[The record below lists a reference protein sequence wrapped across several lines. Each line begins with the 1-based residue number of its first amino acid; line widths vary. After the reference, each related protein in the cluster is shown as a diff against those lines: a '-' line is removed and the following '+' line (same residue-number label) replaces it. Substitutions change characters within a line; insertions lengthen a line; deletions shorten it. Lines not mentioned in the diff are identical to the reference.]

1 MFNWIEFDGWIWML
15 IHACGPKQKEKMVRD
30 FRMKSRARGI
40 FGILLREVSTLK
52 LNWLCDSWYHIAEV
66 AFILL
71 YMGEEWHFPQIL
83 GIPIWLQ
90 TILVKVDLSLQ
101 LMSYHLNYYW
111 LRCSFKCVF
120 APSQLVSA
128 IWVSILSERLNK
140 QLYIRTSTCSVLV
153 FCSSSSSWCAAN
165 YTMMMNSR
173 PFKEVWVPDRSWRTI
188 LRNTILMQQD
198 YTFQVQV
205 KTQKTTTYSNV

>member
-1 MFNWIEFDGWIWML
+1 MWFLVSHCRGCIHSLIYGW
-15 IHACGPKQKEKMVRD
+15 R
-30 FRMKSRARGI
+30 
-40 FGILLREVSTLK
+40 VS
-52 LNWLCDSWYHIAEV
+52 
-66 AFILL
+66 
-71 YMGEEWHFPQIL
+71 FPQIL

-101 LMSYHLNYYW
+101 FMSYELNYYW
-111 LRCSFKCVF
+111 LRCSFKCGF
-120 APSQLVSA
+120 APSLLVSA

-140 QLYIRTSTCSVLV
+140 QLYKWTSTCSGWW
-153 FCSSSSSWCAAN
+153 WCAGNKFKAN

-173 PFKEVWVPDRSWRTI
+173 PFKEEWVPDRSWRTI